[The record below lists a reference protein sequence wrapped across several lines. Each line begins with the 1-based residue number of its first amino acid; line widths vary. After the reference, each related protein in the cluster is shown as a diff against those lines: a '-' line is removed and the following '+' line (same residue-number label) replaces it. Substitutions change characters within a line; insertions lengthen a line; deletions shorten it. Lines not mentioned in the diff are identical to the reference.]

1 MSTSTKAT
9 VSKLFLHLLGAAIW
23 DTPAD
28 AKLFEELAPNT
39 WSEIEEMARRQSVSA
54 LIADKAL
61 SLPKESLPPKALTL
75 QFMVVISQ
83 TEALNKKMTGVLA
96 DISEEYRAAN
106 FPFCLL
112 KGLSNGVNYP
122 KPLLRNA
129 GDIDLLLYNKGDYDK
144 GKVWC
149 KERGFEIEDGDHIH
163 YAFDKDGIR
172 IENHRRISYFDSKK
186 HDTLFKEWEAE
197 LAKHQNF
204 SAVQIDNMTVKQL
217 PVEMN
222 AFFIFQHMFRHFV
235 HLGVGF
241 RQYCD
246 WLLFLAKHRDEID
259 ATRFTATAQSYALLY
274 PMQLFARDAV
284 KHLDA
289 PKEIFPFEM
298 IEGGKHANWIIEDV
312 LNSGN
317 FGFHRVGKQ
326 RPQEKLRGMW
336 FSYKTT
342 VARSVKFGA
351 IAPQHIRMLPMKKL
365 INRLKIGFR

>member
-1 MSTSTKAT
+1 MSSSAT
-9 VSKLFLHLLGAAIW
+9 HSLFLHLLSAAIW
-23 DTPAD
+23 DKPAN
-28 AKLFEELAPNT
+28 AKLFEELSTKT
-39 WSEIEEMARRQSVSA
+39 WRDIEHIAKRQTVSA

-61 SLPKESLPPKALTL
+61 SLPEGSLPPKEVSVR
-75 QFMVVISQ
+75 FM
-83 TEALNKKMTGVLA
+83 A
-96 DISEEYRAAN
+96 DISHKKHQNKRMIKVLAYIKEAYGEAGM
-106 FPFCLL
+106 PFCLL

-122 KPLLRNA
+122 QPLLRSA
-129 GDIDLLLYNKGDYDK
+129 GDIDLLLYRKGDYER
-144 GKVWC
+144 GKLWC
-149 KERGFEIEDGDHIH
+149 KERGIEIEDADHIH

-172 IENHRRISYFDSKK
+172 IENHRRISYFDNKRY
-186 HDTLFKEWEAE
+186 DGLFRQWEAE
-197 LAKHQNF
+197 LSNKENF
-204 SAVQIDNMTVKQL
+204 GSVQIDNITVKQL
-217 PVEMN
+217 PVEMK

-365 INRLKIGFR
+365 ITRLKIGFR